1 MCHNT
6 SCLQVNLQ
14 IHTIPAAL
22 GCGNIRQGCRPTVT
36 QTIISS
42 THSDT
47 THPYASPLAEEP
59 LCYSIIS
66 PAPPSMPICCCP
78 LPAARCPLSATG
90 LPVGNS
96 RIPLLCSNF
105 FDPFR

>member
-47 THPYASPLAEEP
+47 THPLRFASGGRAFVLLNNLSRSTLHAHM
-59 LCYSIIS
+59 L
-66 PAPPSMPICCCP
+66 

-90 LPVGNS
+90 LPVVNS

-105 FDPFR
+105 FDPSR